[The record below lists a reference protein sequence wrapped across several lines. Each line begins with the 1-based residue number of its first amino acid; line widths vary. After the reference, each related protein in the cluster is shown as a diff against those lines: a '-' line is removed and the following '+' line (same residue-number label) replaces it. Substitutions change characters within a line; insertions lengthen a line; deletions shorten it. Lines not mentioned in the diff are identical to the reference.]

1 MFSSKSFV
9 VSGLTFRS
17 LIHFDFY
24 PFNPLFLCMVLESV
38 PFHSFTCSRSVF
50 PAPFIEGA
58 VFAPLNIPASF
69 DPCFTYIPLLG
80 QSGMQ
85 E

>member
-1 MFSSKSFV
+1 MWFRKSSNFS
-9 VSGLTFRS
+9 L
-17 LIHFDFY
+17 
-24 PFNPLFLCMVLESV
+24 
-38 PFHSFTCSRSVF
+38 FTCSCAIF
-50 PAPFIEGA
+50 LAPLIEEA
-58 VFAPLNIPASF
+58 VFAPLYILASF